1 MLVDTYGEVGLELL
15 EEEEE
20 DGDTLALLLQPVRRA
35 EEVLQVREHDR
46 HELLASAWPNKHK
59 VIMSRSGG

>member
-1 MLVDTYGEVGLELL
+1 VGTYGKVGLELL
-15 EEEEE
+15 QEEEK

-46 HELLASAWPNKHK
+46 HELLARA
-59 VIMSRSGG
+59 